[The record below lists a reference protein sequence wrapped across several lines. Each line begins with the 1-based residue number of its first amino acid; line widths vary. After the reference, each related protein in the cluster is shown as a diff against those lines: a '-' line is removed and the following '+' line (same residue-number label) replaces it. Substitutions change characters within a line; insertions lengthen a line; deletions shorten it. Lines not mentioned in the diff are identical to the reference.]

1 VPLIKNTD
9 LTDVKHAR
17 IPQLLDSLR

>member
-9 LTDVKHAR
+9 LTDIKHAR